1 MVGDARQRHCSR
13 CNKTVTNLSGL
24 TESEART
31 LLSHPDGPPCVR
43 YFVRRDGSVLTG
55 DCPVGRPKRIAL
67 RVLQSACIA
76 GLLVSTPLACLLP
89 IAMSMGQPRSQHE
102 VSTKP
107 AQALPAS
114 VVRRP

>member
-1 MVGDARQRHCSR
+1 MVGDTRQRHCSR
-13 CNKTVTNLSGL
+13 CSKTVTNLSGL
-24 TESEART
+24 TEAEART

-43 YFVRRDGSVLTG
+43 YYVRRDGSVLTA

-76 GLLVSTPLACLLP
+76 GLLAATPLACLLP
-89 IAMSMGQPRSQHE
+89 LAMMGAPPERE
-102 VSTKP
+102 ASTKP
-107 AQALPAS
+107 AQALPTP

>member
-31 LLSHPDGPPCVR
+31 LLSHPNGPPCVR
-43 YFVRRDGSVLTG
+43 YFVRRDGSVLTE

-67 RVLQSACIA
+67 RVLQSTCIA

-89 IAMSMGQPRSQHE
+89 IAMMGAPRSHDE
-102 VSTKP
+102 VSSKP
-107 AQALPAS
+107 AQDLPGP